1 MTTQAVLEDL
11 NDLYYFSMVA
21 EHGGFSAAGRV
32 LGIPKSRLS
41 ARGAA
46 LEQGVYPLP
55 QGFCARR

>member
-41 ARGAA
+41 ARVAA
-46 LEQGVYPLP
+46 LESALGVDPST
-55 QGFCARR
+55 